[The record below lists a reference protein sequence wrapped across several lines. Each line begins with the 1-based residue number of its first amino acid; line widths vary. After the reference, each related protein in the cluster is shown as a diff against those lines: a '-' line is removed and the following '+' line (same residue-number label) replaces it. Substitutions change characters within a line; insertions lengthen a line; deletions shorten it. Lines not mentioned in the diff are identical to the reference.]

1 MAWTAANPVLLTP
14 EAALGWE
21 FWNRYRRTLPLILLA
36 TCLFPVCCAWYQL
49 DIASLRQRQSNVW
62 EPYAFSLPPRVHI
75 AVVLITLAAVPLVLQ
90 AFAPFSR
97 HYLLPME
104 TGKLTRTRWLLG
116 AMAAALQSAVAFGL
130 ARTVT
135 QSDWPIIDPTI
146 YAVLV
151 FAIAQWIAVRF
162 RGREFWIAGM
172 SAMAAAVVIGVVVNH
187 FRAPPTLEEPWQ
199 EFAPLMPSQLAAI
212 VGAIGLLFRL
222 TLRAAERD
230 RCQARTIDGRAEGAV
245 STSATIALRPFRTSL
260 GSLLSW
266 EWRRNGWLY
275 PIAVALGTFA
285 FYTVAC
291 VLFARE
297 YQASR
302 SASIPRSTAAELL
315 SFWLGAMVIGPY
327 VLVFATATGR
337 RVLAGKGTDGW
348 PLTLPLS
355 NRQIGYIA
363 VLRALLSI
371 TLASVLAAGIHVGFV
386 IGTQLWLRF
395 VGHTGEADL
404 RWADLWSGTLLRRQW
419 MNGAFVLVAAYVLCG
434 VLESAILTG
443 RRSMAGLLHLIQIGL
458 WFAALIAYSLTGP
471 MNTPDWPIT
480 MVLALISF
488 VAVGAAWWYGELG
501 WPGIALCVVVWF
513 GTIGLFELA
522 ALADRLGHWPE
533 ARHLLRAHF
542 GSIGMMSLRCS
553 CTMLPIVL
561 PPLAVRWNRSR

>member
-1 MAWTAANPVLLTP
+1 MAWTTTKPVLLSP

-21 FWNRYRRTLPLILLA
+21 FWNRYRRQLPLFLLA

-62 EPYAFSLPPRVHI
+62 EPYAFQLPPRVHI
-75 AVVLITLAAVPLVLQ
+75 AVVLITLAAVPLVLPS
-90 AFAPFSR
+90 FAPVSR
-97 HYLLPME
+97 HYLLPIE

-172 SAMAAAVVIGVVVNH
+172 STMAAAVVIGVVVNH

-212 VGAIGLLFRL
+212 VGATGLLFRL
-222 TLRAAERD
+222 TLRAAECD
-230 RCQARTIDGRAEGAV
+230 RCQTRTIDGRAEAAA
-245 STSATIALRPFRTSL
+245 SRSATIALRPFRTSF

-275 PIAVALGTFA
+275 PIAVAIGTFA
-285 FYTVAC
+285 VYTVTC
-291 VLFARE
+291 FLFARE
-297 YQASR
+297 YQTFHS
-302 SASIPRSTAAELL
+302 SSILRITGAELL
-315 SFWLGAMVIGPY
+315 SFWLGAMVVGPY
-327 VLVFATATGR
+327 VLVFTTTTGR
-337 RVLAGKGTDGW
+337 RVLAGKGTDAW
-348 PLTLPLS
+348 PFTLPLS
-355 NRQIGYIA
+355 NQQMGYIA
-363 VLRALLSI
+363 VLRAFLSI
-371 TLASVLAAGIHVGFV
+371 TLASVLAAVISLGFV
-386 IGTQLWLRF
+386 IGTQLWLRLM
-395 VGHTGEADL
+395 GDMSEADL
-404 RWADLWSGTLLRRQW
+404 RWADLASAETLSRQW
-419 MNGAFVLVAAYVLCG
+419 TNGAFVLVASYVLCG

-443 RRSMAGLLHLIQIGL
+443 RRSIAGLLHLVQIGL
-458 WFAALIAYSLTGP
+458 WFAAAIVYNLTGP
-471 MNTPDWPIT
+471 MNPPEWSIT
-480 MVLALISF
+480 FVLALISF
-488 VAVGAAWWYGELG
+488 AAVVAAWWCGELG
-501 WPGIALCVVVWF
+501 WPGLVLCVVVWF
-513 GTIGLFELA
+513 GTTELFELV
-522 ALADRLGHWPE
+522 ALADQLGQWPE
-533 ARHLLRAHF
+533 LAQLLRFH
-542 GSIGMMSLRCS
+542 SSKIGMIFLRCS